1 MMDLSIN
8 NLRDSRQQDTAHKI
22 VLWVGLASIIML
34 FGGLTSAYIVRQAQ
48 GNWVL
53 FELPFAFY
61 ISTALIILSSIS
73 MIYAVSA
80 IKEDKKNTSLLAL
93 AVTFLLGLGF
103 MAFQFLGWEALVKQE
118 IFFIGNPSGSFL
130 YVISGLHLAHVI
142 GGYIFLLTA
151 MVKVSAK
158 RYTASNYTGL
168 TLCST
173 YWHFLDA
180 LWVYLFIFLLIIR

>member
-1 MMDLSIN
+1 MELS
-8 NLRDSRQQDTAHKI
+8 LRNKIESTQQDNAHKI
-22 VLWVGLASIIML
+22 VLWVGIASIIML
-34 FGGLTSAYIVRQAQ
+34 FGGLTSAYIVRQAE

-53 FELPFAFY
+53 FELPMTFY
-61 ISTALIILSSIS
+61 ISTGLIILSSLT
-73 MIYAVSA
+73 MVWAVSSL
-80 IKEDKKNTSLLAL
+80 KENKKNKSLIAL
-93 AVTFLLGLGF
+93 ASTFLLGLGF
-103 MAFQFLGWEALVKQE
+103 MAFQFLSWEKLVQQE

-142 GGYIFLLTA
+142 GGFIFLLIA
-151 MVKVSAK
+151 MFKIYTD
-158 RYTASNYTGL
+158 RYTAKNYAGL